1 MEHNVRLQVNLST
14 QRDFPRIVGHNS
26 LMQCDQVVVVI
37 YQFTLKNDDIT
48 TQVLFEML
56 RM

>member
-1 MEHNVRLQVNLST
+1 MEHYVRLQVNLST
-14 QRDFPRIVGHNS
+14 QREFPRIVGHNS
-26 LMQCDQVVVVI
+26 LMQCDQVFVVI
-37 YQFTLKNDDIT
+37 HQFTLKNDDIT